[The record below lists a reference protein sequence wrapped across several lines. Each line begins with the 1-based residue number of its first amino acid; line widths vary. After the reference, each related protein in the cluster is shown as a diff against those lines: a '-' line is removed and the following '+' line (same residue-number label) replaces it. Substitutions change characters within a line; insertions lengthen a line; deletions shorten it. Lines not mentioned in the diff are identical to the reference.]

1 MTYEQFMLI
10 KTLLMERISEM
21 QSAVDAERRYAVN
34 RIGRSLWLQRIR
46 DAQDSMSALQELY
59 NTQGGKKNGAE

>member
-10 KTLLMERISEM
+10 KTLLLERISEM
-21 QSAVDAERRYAVN
+21 QSAVDAERRYAMN
-34 RIGRSLWLQRIR
+34 RIGRSRWLQRIR